1 MDQSLIGPAFVL
13 LQVVFIDLTLAA
25 DNAVVVGLAAA
36 GLEGKNRTK
45 AIAIG
50 IGTATIFRVA
60 FALVASVL
68 LEIVGLTLAGGF
80 LLLWVCW
87 KMWRDLRSRAHS
99 NHDARV
105 HGAKNLCAFDP
116 SRKTLRQAVWQIIA
130 ADVSMSLDNVLAVAG
145 AAHEN
150 PVILAAGLVLSVLL
164 MGVAASMLARVLD
177 RYQWI
182 AYVGLLVVLFVS
194 LNMIYHGAVKTSLAI
209 GIS

>member
-1 MDQSLIGPAFVL
+1 MDHSLIGSAFVL
-13 LQVVFIDLTLAA
+13 LQVVLIDLTLAA

-50 IGTATIFRVA
+50 IGTATIFRVG

-87 KMWRDLRSRAHS
+87 KMWRDLRSRARS
-99 NHDARV
+99 TRGASPL
-105 HGAKNLCAFDP
+105 GAKSSSACDRP
-116 SRKTLRQAVWQIIA
+116 RKTLGQAVWQIIA
-130 ADVSMSLDNVLAVAG
+130 ADISMSLDNVLAVAG

-150 PVILAAGLVLSVLL
+150 PAILAAGLVLSVLL
-164 MGVAASMLARVLD
+164 MGVAASMLARALD
-177 RYQWI
+177 RFQWI
-182 AYVGLLVVLFVS
+182 AYLGLLVVLFVS

-209 GIS
+209 GMG